1 MPAGASS
8 NKSWVAWGISRE
20 PAALQTDIR
29 ERRLQSPNKENLQ
42 VSLAGNLTE
51 SIEKMHPTK
60 GFERLQEYLTWLI
73 GKGIFPV
80 RSQSIN
86 NGRGGCDGWKSN
98 TKYRAH
104 KQTTQGNVAQ
114 ANEQNI
120 SPETKT
126 KQEEVY

>member
-1 MPAGASS
+1 MTWNS
-8 NKSWVAWGISRE
+8 SRE
-20 PAALQTDIR
+20 PAALQTEIR
-29 ERRLQSPNKENLQ
+29 ERRLQSPNKEKLQ
-42 VSLAGNLTE
+42 FSLAGNLTE

-60 GFERLQEYLTWLI
+60 RFYRLQEYLTCLI
-73 GKGIFPV
+73 GKGIIPV

-86 NGRGGCDGWKSN
+86 NGRGSCNGGNSN
-98 TKYRAH
+98 TK
-104 KQTTQGNVAQ
+104 GNVAQ